1 MLNGVLL
8 VTALA
13 IELLITYSIEKNI
26 VSPGF
31 IFNAVFLLASLNL
44 LTNINSYQVSLSFNT
59 CLIVVIGVA
68 CFWLGTIFVKKVRIS
83 ISFHVK
89 LSTKSRITQEEINIP
104 NSVLA
109 ILTVFNI
116 ITTIYVGREV
126 VALTR
131 QFGFTGTNLSAIGR
145 YRELGLAYGARMQL
159 GTIPTLLTAL
169 AEANGYVLGCILAD
183 NFANGNYR
191 AKRNSLWI
199 ILAFLSSFISTFS
212 QGSRGGI
219 YMILTSVFLYL
230 LNLYS
235 TGRLII
241 NFKSIIRTII
251 LIALI
256 LVAFQYSAILFNKV
270 WKVSF
275 YEYLSVYLGD
285 PIINLNTYIDEGI
298 PRAPLW
304 GYFSFKPIFVN
315 ISSKIGYDYPIF
327 SLGGFR
333 FLNGHNL
340 GNVYTIF
347 SYLLADFGLIGSY
360 IYLMFIGLISQVFY
374 NNLAGHEN
382 DVIVSKII
390 YGYMLTSIAFSFFS
404 NKVGENL
411 SFYHM
416 YVWLFEYL
424 YIIIFK
430 LRWKRRSINS
440 LEMG

>member
-1 MLNGVLL
+1 MLNGILL
-8 VTALA
+8 VVALA
-13 IELLITYSIEKNI
+13 IELFITYSIEKNI
-26 VSPGF
+26 ISPDF

-44 LTNINSYQVSLSFNT
+44 LTNINSYQVQLSFDA
-59 CLIVVIGVA
+59 CLIIVAGVA
-68 CFWLGTIFVKKVRIS
+68 CFWLGTILVKKVRFS
-83 ISFHVK
+83 TNFHLK
-89 LSTKSRITQEEINIP
+89 FTTNSKMTQEDVNIP
-104 NSVLA
+104 NGVLIA
-109 ILTVFNI
+109 FVIFNI
-116 ITTIYVGREV
+116 ITTIYVARQV
-126 VALTR
+126 VVLTR
-131 QFGFTGTNLSAIGR
+131 QFGFTGTNLNAIGR
-145 YRELGLAYGARMQL
+145 YRELGLAYGTRMQL

-169 AEANGYVLGCILAD
+169 AEANGYVFGCILAND
-183 NFANGNYR
+183 FANGNHR
-191 AKRNSLWI
+191 TNRNSLWI

-230 LNLYS
+230 INLYY
-235 TGRLII
+235 TGRLVI
-241 NFKSIIRTII
+241 NFKSIIRTIL

-285 PIINLNTYIDEGI
+285 PIINLNTYVNEKM

-304 GYFSFKPIFVN
+304 GYFSFKPIIVN
-315 ISSKIGYDYPIF
+315 ISGKIGADYPSF

-347 SYLLADFGLIGSY
+347 SYLIADFGLIGSFV
-360 IYLMFIGLISQVFY
+360 YLLFIGIISQIFN
-374 NNLAGHEN
+374 NNLIGREN

-390 YGYMLTSIAFSFFS
+390 YGYMLTSIVFSFFS

-416 YVWLFEYL
+416 YVWLFEYF
-424 YIIIFK
+424 YIKMFK
-430 LRWKRRSINS
+430 LRWKKI
-440 LEMG
+440 G